1 MVPLSTE
8 ATYVLK
14 TQWTDATEWHDMQLK
29 PAILKMVA
37 QLSSR
42 IFLGDKI
49 CRDPEW
55 LDITINYTINAF
67 TAAQELRL
75 LPEFMRPFAVR
86 YLPTSRKAQRQLKQA
101 RRIIDPVLEERRAAN
116 RSGRG
121 VEYHD
126 AIQWLED
133 TSKGRNYDPAAAQL
147 ALSAAAIHTTTDLF
161 TQTVLDICGREDL
174 IRELREEIVTV
185 VQAEGWKKTT
195 LYKLKL
201 MDSVIKECQ
210 RLKPMAIGEFNICPS
225 MALDRVYFN
234 DEPSDHGT
242 RRPRRCPSS

>member
-1 MVPLSTE
+1 MIPLSTE
-8 ATYVLK
+8 ATHVLQ
-14 TQWTDATEWHDMQLK
+14 TQWTDATEWHDIQLK

-49 CRDPEW
+49 CRNPDW

-75 LPEFMRPFAVR
+75 LPEFLRPFAVR
-86 YLPTSRKAQRQLKQA
+86 YLPTSRKAQGQLKQA
-101 RRIIDPVLEERRAAN
+101 RKIINPVLKERRAAE
-116 RSGRG
+116 RAGKG

-133 TSKGRNYDPAAAQL
+133 TSKGRPYDPAAAQL

-161 TQTVLDICGREDL
+161 TQTLLDICGREDL
-174 IRELREEIVTV
+174 IREMREEIVAV

-210 RLKPMAIGEFNICPS
+210 RLKPMAIGELDICPS
-225 MALDRVYFN
+225 TKLMEIA
-234 DEPSDHGT
+234 S
-242 RRPRRCPSS
+242 